1 MAQYQGRSGRTIS
14 GGRLR
19 QSSEKK
25 KKELGRPASE
35 TAIAEERKRIIRT
48 HGGNRKIRL
57 LRSNRVNVIDV
68 SSGKASN
75 AEIQD
80 VDTNPASREYSRR
93 RIITKGAILKT
104 ELGLV
109 RVTNRPG
116 NEGQINGVLIKD
128 E

>member
-1 MAQYQGRSGRTIS
+1 MTQYQGRSGRTIT

-25 KKELGRPASE
+25 KRDLGRSASE
-35 TAIAEERKRIIRT
+35 TGIAEERKRHVRT

-57 LRSNRVNVIDV
+57 LRSNKVNVMDV
-68 SSGKASN
+68 ATGKASV
-75 AEIQD
+75 ASIED

-104 ELGLV
+104 EVGLV
-109 RVTNRPG
+109 KVTNRPG
-116 NEGQINGVLIKD
+116 VEGQINGILLVN

>member
-1 MAQYQGRSGRTIS
+1 MTQYQGRSGRTIT

-19 QSSEKK
+19 SGSEKK
-25 KKELGRPASE
+25 KRELGRAAAE
-35 TAIAEERKRIIRT
+35 TSIDEERKRIIRT
-48 HGGNRKIRL
+48 HGGNSKVRL
-57 LRSNRVNVIDV
+57 LRSNKVNVVDATNGK
-68 SSGKASN
+68 SSSTV
-75 AEIQD
+75 IQD

-109 RVTNRPG
+109 KVTNRPG
-116 NEGQINGVLIKD
+116 NEGQINGILLEK

>member
-1 MAQYQGRSGRTIS
+1 MTQYQGRSGRTIS

-25 KKELGRPASE
+25 KMELGRAASE
-35 TAIAEERKRIIRT
+35 TSIDDERKRIIRT

-80 VDTNPASREYSRR
+80 VDNNPASREYSRR

-104 ELGLV
+104 DLGLV
-109 RVTNRPG
+109 KVTNRPG
-116 NEGQINGVLIKD
+116 NEGQINGILIQA

>member
-1 MAQYQGRSGRTIS
+1 MTQYQGRSGRTIS

-25 KKELGRPASE
+25 KKELGRAPSE
-35 TAIAEERKRIIRT
+35 TSIDDERKRIIRT

-104 ELGLV
+104 DLGLV
-109 RVTNRPG
+109 KVTNRPG
-116 NEGQINGVLIKD
+116 NEGQINGVLVK
-128 E
+128 EE

>member
-1 MAQYQGRSGRTIS
+1 MTQYQGRSGRTIT

-25 KKELGRPASE
+25 KRDLGRAPSE
-35 TAIAEERKRIIRT
+35 THIAEERKRIIRT

-57 LRSNRVNVIDV
+57 LRSNRVNVMEAK
-68 SSGKASN
+68 SGKATN

-93 RIITKGAILKT
+93 RIITKGTILKT
-104 ELGLV
+104 DLGLV
-109 RVTNRPG
+109 KVTNRPG
-116 NEGQINGVLIKD
+116 NEGQINGILLA
-128 E
+128 EE

>member
-57 LRSNRVNVIDV
+57 LRSNRVNVIDM